1 MDENNR
7 YEPNTDELMHQNPYN
22 AEQGAQGTTQQ
33 TSGTQGNWQPY
44 QQTGYGQ
51 QNRQQGYG
59 QPYQQPYQQ
68 GYSQQPYPNSYNN
81 MPAETP
87 EEKTVKNQGI
97 ASLVLAI
104 VSLCCCGILTAIP
117 GLILGIIS
125 YRKKKENNGAAL
137 AGILRQKLPDNHRK
151 PRFYDKSAAR
161 SRLRD
166 GHRQLQPRDRIDRLR
181 YIGQAVL

>member
-22 AEQGAQGTTQQ
+22 ANQGAQGNTQQ
-33 TSGTQGNWQPY
+33 TSGGQGNWQPY

-104 VSLCCCGILTAIP
+104 VSLCCCGILTAVP

-125 YRKKKENNGAAL
+125 YRKKKENTGAAL
-137 AGILRQKLPDNHRK
+137 AGIVISGIAIFLGIIATIVVIITIASNPDS
-151 PRFYDKSAAR
+151 FR
-161 SRLRD
+161 SYGEIYVR
-166 GHRQLQPRDRIDRLR
+166 
-181 YIGQAVL
+181 

>member
-22 AEQGAQGTTQQ
+22 ANQGAQGNTQQ
-33 TSGTQGNWQPY
+33 TPGAQGNWQPYQQQGY

-51 QNRQQGYG
+51 QNNRQQGYG
-59 QPYQQPYQQ
+59 QPY
-68 GYSQQPYPNSYNN
+68 QQPYPNSYNN

-87 EEKTVKNQGI
+87 EERTAKNQGI

-125 YRKKKENNGAAL
+125 YRKKKENNGTAL
-137 AGILRQKLPDNHRK
+137 AGIVISGIAIFLGIIATIVVIISIASNPDS
-151 PRFYDKSAAR
+151 FR
-161 SRLRD
+161 SYGEIYVR
-166 GHRQLQPRDRIDRLR
+166 
-181 YIGQAVL
+181 

>member
-87 EEKTVKNQGI
+87 EERTAKNQGI

-137 AGILRQKLPDNHRK
+137 AGIVISGIAIFLGIIATIVVIISIASNPDS
-151 PRFYDKSAAR
+151 FR
-161 SRLRD
+161 SYGEIYVR
-166 GHRQLQPRDRIDRLR
+166 
-181 YIGQAVL
+181 